1 MLILKG
7 HAGRV
12 HSLAFSA
19 DGRTLASSG
28 GRAWSIWLWDLPA
41 DKPRAILRGH
51 RCRVT
56 ALAFAGDGLLASAD
70 LHATVKLWDAAV
82 AQERQSLQGQQFW
95 HPGIFGL
102 AFSPDGRILAAG
114 DISQRPWGF
123 GVRRWDIV
131 SGDEK
136 PFLIRDAGPVNH
148 LAFAPDGRTLAASYR
163 DRTVRLWD
171 LAAGRERLILPPR
184 TDRFGDP
191 LPLRTDIRALAFSP
205 DGHTL
210 VTAGG
215 CFVTLW
221 DVNSGRVRAVIEAH
235 TRPVNRVAFTADGR
249 FLATA
254 STDQTV
260 KLWDVAAGD
269 GGIRERA
276 TFAWPIGRVHSLAF
290 SPDGMTAAAGGD
302 TDILVWDVDTAAG
315 T

>member
-7 HAGRV
+7 HGGRV

-41 DKPRAILRGH
+41 DKPRAVLRGH
-51 RCRVT
+51 HCRVT
-56 ALAFAGDGLLASAD
+56 ALAFSCDGLLASAD
-70 LHATVKLWDAAV
+70 LHATVKLWDAAA

-136 PFLIRDAGPVNH
+136 PFLMRDGGPVNH
-148 LAFAPDGRTLAASYR
+148 LAFTPDGRTLAASYR

-171 LAAGRERLILPPR
+171 LAAGRERHGLAHR
-184 TDRFGDP
+184 TDVRSM
-191 LPLRTDIRALAFSP
+191 AFSP

-210 VTAGG
+210 VTASG

-221 DVNSGRVRAVIEAH
+221 DVNSGRARAVVEAH

-249 FLATA
+249 RLATA
-254 STDQTV
+254 SGDQTV
-260 KLWDVAAGD
+260 KLWDVAAAD
-269 GGIRERA
+269 GGVRERA
-276 TFAWPIGRVHSLAF
+276 TFAWPIGKVCSLAF
-290 SPDGMTAAAGGD
+290 APDGMTAAAGGD
-302 TDILVWDVDTAAG
+302 TDILVWDVDEASTM
-315 T
+315 